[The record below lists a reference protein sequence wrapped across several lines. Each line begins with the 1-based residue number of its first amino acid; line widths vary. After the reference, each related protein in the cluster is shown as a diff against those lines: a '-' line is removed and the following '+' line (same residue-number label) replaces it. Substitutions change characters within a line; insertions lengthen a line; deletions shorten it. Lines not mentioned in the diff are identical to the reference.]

1 MESYRSLF
9 HPELM
14 KGKVVIITGGSRGGM
29 LKEMGRAYLI
39 HGAKAVVLMSRSA
52 DKNAE
57 VAKDLCK
64 YGQGHSEPGDV
75 RKSEDCKRVVENTVK
90 LFGRV
95 DVLINGAAGNFL
107 ASASALSTNGFR
119 TVQEIDCLGTF
130 NMSQAVYNG
139 FMKDNGGG
147 VIINISATLHWS
159 GSALQIHSA
168 AAKAGVDSMT
178 KTLAVEWGPN
188 KVRVVGIV
196 PGGIEG
202 TEGFERLGDFASMN
216 NKEKANAA
224 FANSQVSKGNNLFEI
239 AKNTIPISRF
249 GQVEDIANAALFL
262 ASPMAS
268 YVTGTNLLVDG
279 GAVLTYP
286 NFLFYEKTFVDMWSK
301 GKL

>member
-1 MESYRSLF
+1 
-9 HPELM
+9 
-14 KGKVVIITGGSRGGM
+14 
-29 LKEMGRAYLI
+29 
-39 HGAKAVVLMSRSA
+39 
-52 DKNAE
+52 
-57 VAKDLCK
+57 
-64 YGQGHSEPGDV
+64 
-75 RKSEDCKRVVENTVK
+75 
-90 LFGRV
+90 
-95 DVLINGAAGNFL
+95 
-107 ASASALSTNGFR
+107 
-119 TVQEIDCLGTF
+119 
-130 NMSQAVYNG
+130 
-139 FMKDNGGG
+139 
-147 VIINISATLHWS
+147 
-159 GSALQIHSA
+159 
-168 AAKAGVDSMT
+168 MT